1 MLKAMPMPTIC
12 SSSMPCHVGRRR
24 RVCAA
29 VAALLCLGSA
39 MARSAE
45 LKVLSAGAYEPVVAA
60 LAPEFERQ
68 TGHHIILS
76 KDTAGALVRRI
87 GAGEAFDVAIVTP
100 AAVAQLAPSGRL
112 ASGPGLPLA
121 KVGIGVAVR
130 QGAPAPDI
138 GSVAAF
144 RRALLGARAVAYI
157 DPQAGGSSG
166 VYLAQLFVTLGVAD
180 EVRAKAVLVPGGLV
194 AERLVHGEADL
205 AIHQVSEILAV
216 PGVTLVGKLP
226 AEIQNYTVYVG
237 VRANAAHEL
246 AAAQALMDLLAS
258 PRARALMT
266 QRGMEAP

>member
-1 MLKAMPMPTIC
+1 MLPFRP
-12 SSSMPCHVGRRR
+12 SSMSRPIARRLR
-24 RVCAA
+24 ACSAA
-29 VAALLCLGSA
+29 LAALLCLGMVPA
-39 MARSAE
+39 GAAE
-45 LKVLSAGAYEPVVAA
+45 LRVLSAGAYEAVVAA

-68 TGHHIILS
+68 TGHHILLA

-87 GAGEAFDVAIVTP
+87 GAGEAFDIAILTP
-100 AAVAQLAPSGRL
+100 AAVTQLAPSGKL
-112 ASGPGLPLA
+112 AAGAGLPLA
-121 KVGIGVAVR
+121 KVGIGVAVK

-144 RRALLGARAVAYI
+144 RRALLDARAIAYI
-157 DPQAGGSSG
+157 DPRAGGSSG
-166 VYLAQLFVTLGVAD
+166 IYLAQLFATLGVAD
-180 EVRAKAVLVPGGLV
+180 QVQAKAVLVPGGLV
-194 AERLVHGEADL
+194 AERVVSGEADL

-216 PGVTLVGKLP
+216 PGATLVGKLP

-258 PRARALMT
+258 PRARALMA